1 MRLFI
6 AIRPNEQ
13 LETKVKELQTH
24 LRQEAAEKN
33 AKLSYPKEFHL
44 TLKFLGE
51 TNKPEKIIA
60 ALKKVRF
67 KPFEFCIKGIGFFPD
82 EKRPRVVW
90 AGIGPGQPFYELQQQ
105 IDKVLAAEGFEK
117 DKSFHPHI
125 TLGRVKFAGKGAFS
139 GLREKFAEK
148 EEEKREETKK
158 SAQEENAESICM
170 TAAQFDLIRSELKP
184 EGPLYTIVEYFKL
197 E

>member
-6 AIRPNEQ
+6 AMRLNEQ
-13 LETKVKELQTH
+13 LESHVKELQTK
-24 LRQEAAEKN
+24 LRQEAAAKN
-33 AKLSYPKEFHL
+33 AKLSYPKEFHI

-51 TNKPEKIIA
+51 TTKSEKIIA

-67 KPFEFCIKGIGFFPD
+67 KPFDFCIKGIGFFPD

-90 AGIGPGQPFYELQQQ
+90 AGIEPGQPLYELQQQ

-117 DKSFHPHI
+117 DSKFHPHI
-125 TLGRVKFAGKGAFS
+125 TLGRVKFAGKDAFS
-139 GLREKFAEK
+139 GLKEKFAAK
-148 EEEKREETKK
+148 EEDSKEGKK
-158 SAQEENAESICM
+158 SAENICIKAE
-170 TAAQFDLIRSELKP
+170 QFDLIRSELRP